1 MNKLFLNNIGDL
13 SEIQKISYLRFL
25 YKGISEEF
33 SSFPNPFFAKIKVPT
48 RSKKRIQLCRI
59 FLYINE
65 IKLKVPTFSVNLSL
79 QRNITYALKLYI
91 PSDYSYSFDENLDIK
106 KTEEGFSAFNLSVLP
121 NENTSIK
128 KVRVKQDIFWGE
140 IPLMTEEGTF
150 IINGCERIII
160 SQIIRSP
167 GIYFRKE
174 LLTHNKM
181 ICTATIISDKGLWTK
196 FILDEQINQKTQNVE
211 KDRIYIKLNN
221 IKPKITE
228 QLDNVQESDDDK
240 IFIYDLIRY
249 FNLTHKEIYDSLKY
263 PSIFIEQQLT
273 QETDISQNLL
283 SSRKQT
289 KSPEEKMFLVNN
301 LYSNFFNNCFSIGVT
316 GRYKI
321 NKKLKLNLPENLNYL
336 TAPDFLGIID
346 GLIELKY
353 YDRNSDD
360 IDHIQNKQIRS
371 VGELLQLHF
380 RNGLFRL
387 QKTLEDTTCAPI
399 ISKSK
404 DDINDSLGLDDW
416 IVDPRPVTNALREF
430 FKASQLSQ
438 FADQINPLAELTH
451 KRRVSVFGP
460 NGLKRDHISTVIR
473 DIHPSQYGR
482 LCPIETPEGQ
492 NAGLISSIS
501 MLGRVSKFGWIEAPY
516 FFMKDSAIS
525 AAKKTIFLN
534 PEQEASTVVAFADIP
549 LNAKNFNKVNFVS
562 TKENYTFY
570 IKNSHKINFI
580 TTSPLQVISPA
591 TALIPFV
598 EHDDANRAL
607 MGSNMQ
613 RQAVPL
619 IFCQKP
625 IVGTG
630 LEPAIILD
638 SGVVIKAVS
647 CGLVV
652 QSLSN
657 AIYIKDDNGQI
668 LKYPLRKYH
677 SSNQDTAITQKPIV
691 WNGEKV
697 FSGQIIADGPGTCD
711 GELSL
716 GRNLAIAYM
725 PWEGYN
731 YEDAIIINER
741 LIFNDCLTSLHIESY
756 ETTLNNSLYGND
768 KVTRQLPNA
777 TSHAIRHL
785 DEDGVIK
792 IGSYVKEND
801 ILVGKLTPC
810 EEDISPEAKL
820 LKALYGHKKQNFR
833 DTSLRVLSGIEG
845 RVIDIRIVPIKLE
858 GTVQSYATTYCQ
870 AIRIYIAHIRK
881 IKVGDKLAG
890 RHGNKGII
898 SRVLPCQDMPLLPDG
913 TEVDIIFNPLGVPS
927 RMNVGQ
933 IFECLLGFA
942 GQRLGQRFK
951 ITPFDEVYGKECSRL
966 LVNQKLKEA
975 ALNQK
980 QEWIFNK
987 YAPGKIL
994 LKDGRTGEFFD
1005 NPITVGRSYIL
1016 KLVHLVEEKIHARA
1030 TGPYSM
1036 ITEQPLAGKAQK
1048 GGQRFG
1054 EMEVWALE
1062 AYGCASTLQELLT
1075 IKSDDIDGRSDM
1087 YESLI
1092 NQQYSLKPMPSIP
1105 EAFLALTRELHALGL
1120 DFSQVKIKNNFYG
1133 TSKMGAVEDD
1143 IFANFETRLKLRAL
1157 IARKRAENSFGFE
1170 TEHALSPSLI
1180 DQIE

>member
-13 SEIQKISYLRFL
+13 NEIQKASYLRFL

-33 SSFPNPFFAKIKVPT
+33 CSFPNPFFAKIKVPT
-48 RSKKRIQLCRI
+48 RYKKRTQLCRI

-65 IKLKVPTFSVNLSL
+65 IKLKAPLLSINLSL

-91 PSDYSYSFDENLDIK
+91 ASDYSYSFDENLDVK
-106 KTEEGFSAFNLSVLP
+106 KNEENLNVFNLSVLP
-121 NENTSIK
+121 NKNTCIK

-174 LLTHNKM
+174 FLPHNKM
-181 ICTATIISDKGLWTK
+181 IYTATIISDKGLWTK
-196 FILDEQINQKTQNVE
+196 FILDEQINQKTQNIE
-211 KDRIYIKLNN
+211 KDRIYIQLNN
-221 IKPKITE
+221 EKSKTTE
-228 QLDNVQESDDDK
+228 QLNDSQESDDDK

-249 FNLTHKEIYDSLKY
+249 FNLTNKEIYDSLKY
-263 PSIFIEQQLT
+263 PSLFIEQQLS
-273 QETDISQNLL
+273 QEGNINGDFL
-283 SSRKQT
+283 SSRKQI
-289 KSPEEKMFLVNN
+289 KSLEEKKIRLNN
-301 LYSNFFNNCFSIGVT
+301 LYSTFFNNCFSIGAT

-321 NKKLKLNLPENLNYL
+321 NKKLKLNLSENLNHL

-353 YDRNSDD
+353 YDQNSDD
-360 IDHIQNKQIRS
+360 IDHIQNKQVRS

-380 RNGLFRL
+380 RSGLFRL
-387 QKTLEDTTCAPI
+387 QKSIEDTMCLPT

-404 DDINDSLGLDDW
+404 VEMNESFSSEDW
-416 IVDPRPVTNALREF
+416 IVDPRTVTNAIREF

-451 KRRVSVFGP
+451 KRRISVFGP

-492 NAGLISSIS
+492 NAGLITSIS
-501 MLGRVSKFGWIEAPY
+501 TFGRVNKFGLIEAPY
-516 FFMKDSAIS
+516 FLMKDSRILPT
-525 AAKKTIFLN
+525 KKTIFLN
-534 PEQEASTVVAFADIP
+534 PEQEALTAVAFADIS
-549 LNAKNFNKVNFVS
+549 LNSKNFSTLDFIS
-562 TKENYTFY
+562 TKQNYTFY
-570 IKNSHKINFI
+570 IRKSREVNFI
-580 TTSPLQVISPA
+580 TTSPLQIISPA
-591 TALIPFV
+591 TALIPFI

-630 LEPAIILD
+630 LEPLVILD
-638 SGVVIKAVS
+638 SGVVIKAFSSGYV
-647 CGLVV
+647 L
-652 QSLSN
+652 QSVSN
-657 AIYIKDDNGQI
+657 AIYIEDNNGQK
-668 LKYPLRKYH
+668 LKYALRKYQ

-691 WNGEKV
+691 WSGETI
-697 FSGQIIADGPGTCD
+697 FSGQIIADGPATCD

-716 GRNLAIAYM
+716 GRNLTIAYM

-768 KVTRQLPNA
+768 KVTRELPNA
-777 TSHAIRHL
+777 TCHTIRHL
-785 DEDGVIK
+785 DYDGVVK

-801 ILVGKLTPC
+801 VLVGKLTPC

-833 DTSLRVLSGIEG
+833 DTSLRIPSGSEG

-858 GTVQSYATTYCQ
+858 DSTLPNATTYCQ

-881 IKVGDKLAG
+881 IKIGDKLAG

-898 SRVLPCQDMPLLPDG
+898 SRVLSRQDMPILPDG

-966 LVNQKLKEA
+966 LVNQKLQEA
-975 ALNQK
+975 SLNQK

-987 YAPGKIL
+987 YSPGKML

-1005 NPITVGRSYIL
+1005 NPITVGKSYIL
-1016 KLVHLVEEKIHARA
+1016 KLVHLIEEKIHARA

-1036 ITEQPLAGKAQK
+1036 ITEQPLAGKSQK

-1075 IKSDDIDGRSDM
+1075 IKSDDIDGRNDM
-1087 YESLI
+1087 YEALI
-1092 NQQYSLKPMPSIP
+1092 NPQYSLKPMPSVP

-1120 DFSQVKIKNNFYG
+1120 DFSLVKIKQNFYV
-1133 TSKMGAVEDD
+1133 TSKISAVEDD
-1143 IFANFETRLKLRAL
+1143 IFTNFETRLKLRAL
-1157 IARKRAENSFGFE
+1157 IARKRAENAFDFE
-1170 TEHALSPSLI
+1170 TRHLLNSTLI
-1180 DQIE
+1180 TQT

>member
-13 SEIQKISYLRFL
+13 SEIQKVSYLRFL

-33 SSFPNPFFAKIKVPT
+33 SAFPNPFFAKIKVPT
-48 RSKKRIQLCRI
+48 RYKKKIQLCRI
-59 FLYINE
+59 FLYLNE
-65 IKLKVPTFSVNLSL
+65 IKLRAPLFSINLSL

-91 PSDYSYSFDENLDIK
+91 PSDYSYAFDENLDIK
-106 KTEEGFSAFNLSVLP
+106 KTEEGLNLFNLSVLP
-121 NENTSIK
+121 TANARIK
-128 KVRVKQDIFWGE
+128 KVRVKQDIFFGE

-150 IINGCERIII
+150 IINGCERIVI

-174 LLTHNKM
+174 LLTHNK
-181 ICTATIISDKGLWTK
+181 IIYTATVISDKGLWTK
-196 FILDEQINQKTQNVE
+196 FILDEQINKKTQSVE
-211 KDRIYIKLNN
+211 KDRIYLKLNN
-221 IKPKITE
+221 VKLKTTE
-228 QLDNVQESDDDK
+228 QLNNLQESDDDK
-240 IFIYDLIRY
+240 IFIYDLIHY

-263 PSIFIEQQLT
+263 PSLFREQQLT
-273 QETDISQNLL
+273 QEGDTNGNFF

-289 KSPEEKMFLVNN
+289 KSVDEKTNCINN
-301 LYSNFFNNCFSIGVT
+301 LYSSFFNNCFSIGAT

-336 TAPDFLGIID
+336 TALDFLGIID

-371 VGELLQLHF
+371 IGELLQLHF

-387 QKTLEDTTCAPI
+387 QKIIEDTMCLPA

-404 DDINDSLGLDDW
+404 AEINDSSCSEDW
-416 IVDPRPVTNALREF
+416 IVDPRPVTNAIREF

-501 MLGRVSKFGWIEAPY
+501 MFGRVSKFGWIEAPY
-516 FFMKDSAIS
+516 FLMKDSVLLPT
-525 AAKKTIFLN
+525 KKTIFLN
-534 PEQEASTVVAFADIP
+534 PDQEASTAVALADIS
-549 LNAKNFNKVNFVS
+549 LNSKNSNKLNFIS
-562 TKENYTFY
+562 TKQNYTFY
-570 IKNSHKINFI
+570 IKNSDKVNFV

-591 TALIPFV
+591 TALIPFI

-630 LEPAIILD
+630 LEPLVILD
-638 SGVVIKAVS
+638 SGVVIKAFSAGYVA
-647 CGLVV
+647 

-657 AIYIKDDNGQI
+657 AIYIEDHNGQK
-668 LKYPLRKYH
+668 LKYALRKYQ
-677 SSNQDTAITQKPIV
+677 SSNQDTAITQKSIV
-691 WNGEKV
+691 WGGETV

-716 GRNLAIAYM
+716 GRNLTVAYM

-741 LIFNDCLTSLHIESY
+741 LIWNDSLTSLHIESY
-756 ETTLNNSLYGND
+756 DTTLNNSLYGND

-777 TSHAIRHL
+777 TYHAIRHL
-785 DEDGVIK
+785 DNDGIVK

-801 ILVGKLTPC
+801 VLVGKLTPC

-820 LKALYGHKKQNFR
+820 LKALYGHRKQNFR
-833 DTSLRVLSGIEG
+833 DTSLRVLAGVEG
-845 RVIDIRIVPIKLE
+845 RVIDIRIIPIKLE
-858 GTVQSYATTYCQ
+858 GRAQQHATSYCQ

-898 SRVLPCQDMPLLPDG
+898 SRVLPRQDMPILPDG
-913 TEVDIIFNPLGVPS
+913 TEVDILFNPLGVPS

-942 GQRLGQRFK
+942 GQKLGQRFK
-951 ITPFDEVYGKECSRL
+951 ITPFDEVYGKESSRL

-975 ALNQK
+975 SLIQNQK
-980 QEWIFNK
+980 WIFNK
-987 YAPGKIL
+987 YSPGKML

-1005 NPITVGRSYIL
+1005 NPVTVGKSYIL

-1036 ITEQPLAGKAQK
+1036 ISEQPLAGKSQK

-1075 IKSDDIDGRSDM
+1075 IKSDDIDGRNDM
-1087 YESLI
+1087 YELLI
-1092 NQQYSLKPMPSIP
+1092 NTQSSSKPMPSMP

-1120 DFSQVKIKNNFYG
+1120 DFSLAKIKDNFYV
-1133 TSKMGAVEDD
+1133 TAKLSPVEDD
-1143 IFANFETRLKLRAL
+1143 IFSSFEARLKLRAL
-1157 IARKRAENSFGFE
+1157 VARKRAENSFGFE
-1170 TEHALSPSLI
+1170 TAQGLSSA
-1180 DQIE
+1180 QEKQT